1 MDSLLRRILRPTQ
14 FFMWFSE
21 VHAPFCKV
29 QIHELAGKKT
39 YSMWLFFILDFQNLL
54 KILSSSLVWL
64 NFFKVIYF
72 QRIPNMQENLPK
84 CTGHSCKPFTWIHQL
99 LALCQIYILSFS
111 LELLL
116 WLILFKLWKSFGCQ
130 DKTFSHFG
138 TSQRSYENLQK
149 TSDSKPSNKRTKS
162 IYTPLELQYLEMK
175 QQRKDAILCVE
186 CGYKYRFFGEDAEVS
201 YFLRHYFM
209 IFLSSLKYFPV
220 FSFCFLT
227 WWKS

>member
-1 MDSLLRRILRPTQ
+1 MQPKIKKCL
-14 FFMWFSE
+14 
-21 VHAPFCKV
+21 
-29 QIHELAGKKT
+29 KKT
-39 YSMWLFFILDFQNLL
+39 
-54 KILSSSLVWL
+54 
-64 NFFKVIYF
+64 
-72 QRIPNMQENLPK
+72 QEYKRN
-84 CTGHSCKPFTWIHQL
+84 SNKPFTWIHQL
-99 LALCQIYILSFS
+99 LALCQIYILCFS

-138 TSQRSYENLQK
+138 PSQRSYENLQK
-149 TSDSKPSNKRTKS
+149 TDSKPSNKRTKS

-175 QQRKDAILCVE
+175 QQQKDAILCVE

-220 FSFCFLT
+220 SSFCFLT
-227 WWKS
+227 LWKS